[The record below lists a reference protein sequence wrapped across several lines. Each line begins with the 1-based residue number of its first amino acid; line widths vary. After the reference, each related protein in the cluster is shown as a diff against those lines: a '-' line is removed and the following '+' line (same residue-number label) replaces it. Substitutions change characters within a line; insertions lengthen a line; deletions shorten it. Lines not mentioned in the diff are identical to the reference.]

1 MKYKEF
7 IVALAIQ
14 SKRSKVPTDFRFE
27 TTKIMLDI
35 NKVIWCKQYF
45 HEATDEFKHD
55 YTDIFVEGQDKQMTL
70 QISYEEFKKLLKARK
85 K

>member
-14 SKRSKVPTDFRFE
+14 SKKSKVPTDFRFE
-27 TTKIMLDI
+27 TTKIMLDL

-45 HEATDEFKHD
+45 HEATDKFNDD
-55 YTDIFVEGQDKQMTL
+55 YTNVFIDGQNDEMTI
-70 QISYEEFKKLLKARK
+70 QINYDDFKKILKNNK
-85 K
+85 G